1 MADHIAA
8 NYVAVLESVQEDVLR
23 SSGKKLIPAMVTGV
37 IGKGLL
43 STNHANEDQGSFV
56 FYANRENIL
65 LDPGDFE
72 QTALKHS
79 LPLIGDPEKMSLNAT
94 TPARLQNAWSQG
106 KWRSVTVDATDA
118 YNQSIK
124 SPLCASRVRRIFAQF
139 GDSALVIL
147 DDVLPSDPAEEVTA
161 QYQAGVPATVSR
173 SRPPSKRNRVMSNS
187 TCSALILRSP
197 PIRAAFPVWS
207 NDLLLGL
214 SLPPSGRGC
223 RRLPQSVSGL
233 Y

>member
-1 MADHIAA
+1 M
-8 NYVAVLESVQEDVLR
+8 
-23 SSGKKLIPAMVTGV
+23 
-37 IGKGLL
+37 
-43 STNHANEDQGSFV
+43 

-72 QTALKHS
+72 QTAQKHS

-173 SRPPSKRNRVMSNS
+173 SEASLETKSGNVKLHLFGPDLTLAAHPRSFSGVVERSLTWPLA
-187 TCSALILRSP
+187 SA
-197 PIRAAFPVWS
+197 VWQ
-207 NDLLLGL
+207 
-214 SLPPSGRGC
+214 
-223 RRLPQSVSGL
+223 RL
-233 Y
+233 